1 MIDAGMV
8 SIIIKVAGIGLT
20 TKHLGKNLAEMQ
32 PTLVKL
38 VSLEARADAQSSQS
52 VLPRTNSMAPI
63 YVVKAANTRP

>member
-38 VSLEARADAQSSQS
+38 VSMEARLMHSAHCLSCLEPTLW
-52 VLPRTNSMAPI
+52 LPYMW
-63 YVVKAANTRP
+63 